1 MNSYPFT
8 LSLKPNIQIIS
19 NDDNYTLKPADKN
32 GLPANNILTFATFP
46 GIDNALECLQQ
57 GDKSDTLLKTI
68 TEKDGVEASEA
79 FSATLQQI
87 SDRGWLQYAVL
98 PLAIAVPMVE
108 SAGVHLNP
116 PHWTQA
122 NVSLSRFA
130 YQRSHEGGM
139 VLESPLSKFRVKLL
153 DWQASAILAQLT
165 QPQSLRQVTPPPQVG
180 PETAYQ
186 FLNLLWATGF
196 LDLEAEAPALKL
208 WEFHNLLFHSRCR
221 QGRHNYPTRDIA
233 GSLDVWDE
241 FPVVKP
247 PMSGQIVPLPQL
259 SIDAIRQ
266 RDKTLTTAIEKR
278 ESIREYDE
286 NHPIT
291 IEQLGELLYRSARVK
306 EIYTLDA
313 EQTEILKAEYG
324 EDFDWGELSRRPY
337 PGGGT
342 MYELEIYPV
351 VRRCA
356 GVNPGL
362 YHYDPLNHQLAQIDA
377 ADADIEALLK
387 DAHQSSGEQGIP
399 QVLLIITARFGRL
412 FRKYRSLAYALV
424 LKHVGVLYQNFY
436 LVATNMNLAPCSLG
450 AGDSDRFAQASGL
463 NYIEE
468 SSVGEFMLGSLP
480 HPHETVI
487 AAETE
492 LHSSQP
498 TSETI
503 ETVDVGFHTS
513 TQPTDE
519 TNPSA
524 TVIPM
529 QVGIQNTQPISTDS
543 EAAGVGFDASTQA
556 TDETV
561 IAAEAELQDTQ
572 PTLAEPI
579 SSQLSAQTTE
589 PPAMN
594 TTALV
599 TPSEAKPVALHPHDL
614 DDRIPGLINL
624 RNQTLGDSRITI
636 VILDGNA
643 DHSLSCFQG
652 ANISKVFPYWHETA
666 EPISVEDYAIYQEI
680 DNSDLKSEE
689 KQEKWKAVLPELILK
704 RIQGDSH
711 ACHITSTIV
720 GQENTPSPGLA
731 PNCRVI
737 NIPINTTGNDEEFIS
752 VLNLSRA
759 FELALDLGANIIH
772 CAACRPT
779 QTGEGEEL
787 LTKALKKCLDNNVLV
802 VAPAGNNKGECWC
815 IPAVLP
821 GTLAVGAMK
830 EDGVTPYKFSNWGG
844 NNQIEGIM
852 APGGEILGAQPATEE
867 PKRLKGTSMA
877 APVMT
882 GLCGLLMS
890 LQLQKGKPVDA
901 EAVRAALLNTAIPCD
916 PEIVEE
922 PERCLR
928 GFVNLPG
935 AMNLLFGQPSVTI
948 SFTGGGVT
956 RVEGSAAVTSPET
969 AIVSHSPETA
979 IVSHSP
985 NIAIVSHSPKTA
997 IVSQTHSDNVT
1008 ASSTGE
1014 LSTPAAVTAS
1024 TAYSGH
1030 VYALGTIGYDF
1041 GSEARRDT
1049 FKQLMPAVDLN
1060 GVMVPANPY
1069 NTRQM
1074 VDYLDQNPDEGRP
1087 LIWTLNVDLNPV
1099 YVLEPKGP
1107 FAPEIYEM
1115 LLIMLDGQIEAETSD
1130 EFIERVSIPARR
1142 TNRTVELMSGQVVPV
1157 IALHHVRGMY
1167 GWKVNTLVNAALRAV
1182 GVEDEASIENI
1193 RYSLTSFLNRVYY
1206 DLRNLGQTSRDRA
1219 LNFAATNTFQA
1230 ASTFAE
1236 AIADGRQLDS
1246 IEVEKSPYCRINS
1259 DCWDVKLKFFDPENG
1274 RRARKVFRFTIDVA
1288 ENLPVTLG
1296 KIKSWSVPK

>member
-8 LSLKPNIQIIS
+8 LSLKPNIQIIPPLRGS
-19 NDDNYTLKPADKN
+19 QKSEVKSQKSRWAIPSDDSYILKPTETK
-32 GLPANNILTFATFP
+32 GLPVTDFLTLTTFS
-46 GIDNALECLQQ
+46 GIDNALERLQQ
-57 GDKSDTLLKTI
+57 GDRVDALLKTI
-68 TEKDGVEASEA
+68 TEKDGLEASEA
-79 FSATLQQI
+79 FCATLQQI
-87 SDRGWLQYAVL
+87 GDRGWLQYSVL

-108 SAGVHLNP
+108 SATVNLNP

-130 YQRSHEGGM
+130 YQRSHEGSM

-153 DWQASAILAQLT
+153 DWRASAILAQIA
-165 QPQSLRQVTPPPQVG
+165 QPQSLPQVTPPQIG
-180 PETAYQ
+180 AETAYQ
-186 FLNLLWATGF
+186 FLSLLWATGF
-196 LDLEAEAPALKL
+196 LNLEAETPALKL
-208 WEFHNLLFHSRCR
+208 WEFHNMLFHSRCR
-221 QGRHNYPTRDIA
+221 QGRHNYPTGDIA
-233 GSLDVWDE
+233 SSLDVWDD

-259 SIDAIRQ
+259 SINAIRQ
-266 RDKTLTTAIEKR
+266 QDKTLTTAIEKR
-278 ESIREYDE
+278 QSIREYNE

-291 IEQLGELLYRSARVK
+291 IEQLGEFLYRSARVT

-313 EQTEILKAEYG
+313 EHTEMLKEEYG
-324 EDFDWGELSRRPY
+324 DDFDWGELSHRPY
-337 PGGGT
+337 PCGGA

-356 GVNPGL
+356 GINPGL

-377 ADADIEALLK
+377 ADADIQALLK
-387 DAHQSSGEQGIP
+387 DAHQSSGEQGMP
-399 QVLLIITARFGRL
+399 QVLLVITARFGRL
-412 FRKYRSLAYALV
+412 FRKYRSLAYGLV

-450 AGDSDRFAQASGL
+450 AGDSDRFAIASGL

-480 HPHETVI
+480 SPDSVETST
-487 AAETE
+487 AETIIAGEVE
-492 LHSSQP
+492 LQSSQ
-498 TSETI
+498 S
-503 ETVDVGFHTS
+503 TS
-513 TQPTDE
+513 T
-519 TNPSA
+519 N
-524 TVIPM
+524 
-529 QVGIQNTQPISTDS
+529 S
-543 EAAGVGFDASTQA
+543 ENVTAS
-556 TDETV
+556 ES
-561 IAAEAELQDTQ
+561 IQ
-572 PTLAEPI
+572 PTLTEPVSNHI
-579 SSQLSAQTTE
+579 SAQTTE
-589 PPAMN
+589 PATMIA
-594 TTALV
+594 TAEV
-599 TPSEAKPVALHPHDL
+599 TPSEAKPVASHPHDL
-614 DDRIPGLINL
+614 DERIPGLIDL
-624 RNQTLGDSRITI
+624 RNQTLGDPRITI

-643 DHSLSCFQG
+643 DHSLSCFDG
-652 ANISKVFPYWHETA
+652 ANISKVFPYWHDTP
-666 EPISVEDYAIYQEI
+666 EPISVEDYATYQEI
-680 DNSDLKSEE
+680 DNSDLKSEQ
-689 KQEKWKAVLPELILK
+689 KQEKLKAALPETILK

-737 NIPINTTGNDEEFIS
+737 NIPIDTTGEDEEFIS

-787 LTKALKKCLDNNVLV
+787 LTKALKKCQDNNVLV
-802 VAPAGNNKGECWC
+802 VAPAGNNKGKCWC
-815 IPAVLP
+815 MPAILP

-844 NNQIEGIM
+844 NYEIEGIM

-890 LQLQKGKPVDA
+890 LQLQKGKPVDG

-916 PEIVEE
+916 PDVVEE

-948 SFTGGGVT
+948 SFTGEGVT
-956 RVEGSAAVTSPET
+956 RVEDVAPAVTPAITASLGGTTYSSASTTPDLTASLNSTTSSSGSTTLAET
-969 AIVSHSPETA
+969 LT
-979 IVSHSP
+979 
-985 NIAIVSHSPKTA
+985 
-997 IVSQTHSDNVT
+997 VSQTSSNTVT
-1008 ASSTGE
+1008 ASSTREPVTSG
-1014 LSTPAAVTAS
+1014 AVTPS

-1074 VDYLDQNPDEGRP
+1074 VDYLDNNPDEQRP

-1099 YVLEPKGP
+1099 YVLEPKGA

-1115 LLIMLDGQIEAETSD
+1115 LLIMLDGQIEPETSD
-1130 EFIERVSIPARR
+1130 EFVERVSIPARR

-1157 IALHHVRGMY
+1157 ITVHYARGMY

-1182 GVEDEASIENI
+1182 GAEDEANIERI
-1193 RYSLTSFLNRVYY
+1193 RYCLTSFLNRVYY

-1236 AIADGRQLDS
+1236 AIADGRELDS
-1246 IEVEKSPYCRINS
+1246 IEVEKSPFCRINS
-1259 DCWDVKLKFFDPENG
+1259 DCWDVKLKFFDPVNG
-1274 RRARKVFRFTIDVA
+1274 GRARKVFRFTIDVA

-1296 KIKSWSVPK
+1296 KVKSWSVPK

>member
-1 MNSYPFT
+1 M
-8 LSLKPNIQIIS
+8 
-19 NDDNYTLKPADKN
+19 
-32 GLPANNILTFATFP
+32 
-46 GIDNALECLQQ
+46 
-57 GDKSDTLLKTI
+57 
-68 TEKDGVEASEA
+68 
-79 FSATLQQI
+79 
-87 SDRGWLQYAVL
+87 
-98 PLAIAVPMVE
+98 
-108 SAGVHLNP
+108 
-116 PHWTQA
+116 
-122 NVSLSRFA
+122 
-130 YQRSHEGGM
+130 
-139 VLESPLSKFRVKLL
+139 
-153 DWQASAILAQLT
+153 
-165 QPQSLRQVTPPPQVG
+165 
-180 PETAYQ
+180 
-186 FLNLLWATGF
+186 
-196 LDLEAEAPALKL
+196 
-208 WEFHNLLFHSRCR
+208 
-221 QGRHNYPTRDIA
+221 
-233 GSLDVWDE
+233 
-241 FPVVKP
+241 
-247 PMSGQIVPLPQL
+247 
-259 SIDAIRQ
+259 
-266 RDKTLTTAIEKR
+266 
-278 ESIREYDE
+278 
-286 NHPIT
+286 
-291 IEQLGELLYRSARVK
+291 
-306 EIYTLDA
+306 
-313 EQTEILKAEYG
+313 
-324 EDFDWGELSRRPY
+324 
-337 PGGGT
+337 
-342 MYELEIYPV
+342 
-351 VRRCA
+351 
-356 GVNPGL
+356 
-362 YHYDPLNHQLAQIDA
+362 
-377 ADADIEALLK
+377 
-387 DAHQSSGEQGIP
+387 
-399 QVLLIITARFGRL
+399 
-412 FRKYRSLAYALV
+412 
-424 LKHVGVLYQNFY
+424 
-436 LVATNMNLAPCSLG
+436 
-450 AGDSDRFAQASGL
+450 
-463 NYIEE
+463 
-468 SSVGEFMLGSLP
+468 
-480 HPHETVI
+480 
-487 AAETE
+487 
-492 LHSSQP
+492 
-498 TSETI
+498 TS
-503 ETVDVGFHTS
+503 
-513 TQPTDE
+513 
-519 TNPSA
+519 
-524 TVIPM
+524 
-529 QVGIQNTQPISTDS
+529 
-543 EAAGVGFDASTQA
+543 
-556 TDETV
+556 
-561 IAAEAELQDTQ
+561 
-572 PTLAEPI
+572 
-579 SSQLSAQTTE
+579 
-589 PPAMN
+589 
-594 TTALV
+594 TALV
-599 TPSEAKPVALHPHDL
+599 TASETKPVASHPHDL
-614 DDRIPGLINL
+614 DSRIPGLIDL

-643 DHSLSCFQG
+643 DHSLSCFDG
-652 ANISKVFPYWHETA
+652 ANISKVFPYWHDSA
-666 EPISVEDYAIYQEI
+666 EPISAKDYATYQEI

-689 KQEKWKAVLPELILK
+689 KQEKWKAVLPEPILK

-731 PNCRVI
+731 PSCCVI
-737 NIPINTTGNDEEFIS
+737 NIPLNTTGKDEEFIS
-752 VLNLSRA
+752 VLNLARA
-759 FELALDLGANIIH
+759 FELALELGANIIH

-787 LTKALKKCLDNNVLV
+787 LMKALKKCQDNNVLV

-815 IPAVLP
+815 MPATLP

-844 NNQIEGIM
+844 NNEIEGIM

-956 RVEGSAAVTSPET
+956 RVEGTAPAVTSSDIPANIAT
-969 AIVSHSPETA
+969 
-979 IVSHSP
+979 VSHSP
-985 NIAIVSHSPKTA
+985 NIATVSHSPNIATVSHSPNIA
-997 IVSQTHSDNVT
+997 TVSQTSSNTVT

-1014 LSTPAAVTAS
+1014 FATPAAVTAS

-1049 FKQLMPAVDLN
+1049 FKQLMPGVDLN

-1069 NTRQM
+1069 NARQM
-1074 VDYLDQNPDEGRP
+1074 VDYVDHNPDEGRS
-1087 LIWTLNVDLNPV
+1087 LIWTLNVDLTPV

-1107 FAPEIYEM
+1107 FAPEVYEM
-1115 LLIMLDGQIEAETSD
+1115 LLIMLDGQIAPETSD
-1130 EFIERVSIPARR
+1130 EFIERVSLPARR

-1157 IALHHVRGMY
+1157 ITLHYVRGMY

-1182 GVEDEASIENI
+1182 EAEDEASIEAI

>member
-1 MNSYPFT
+1 MIGL
-8 LSLKPNIQIIS
+8 LSFAPQPRI
-19 NDDNYTLKPADKN
+19 P
-32 GLPANNILTFATFP
+32 LTP
-46 GIDNALECLQQ
+46 
-57 GDKSDTLLKTI
+57 
-68 TEKDGVEASEA
+68 
-79 FSATLQQI
+79 
-87 SDRGWLQYAVL
+87 
-98 PLAIAVPMVE
+98 E
-108 SAGVHLNP
+108 SLI
-116 PHWTQA
+116 W
-122 NVSLSRFA
+122 R
-130 YQRSHEGGM
+130 
-139 VLESPLSKFRVKLL
+139 
-153 DWQASAILAQLT
+153 
-165 QPQSLRQVTPPPQVG
+165 
-180 PETAYQ
+180 
-186 FLNLLWATGF
+186 
-196 LDLEAEAPALKL
+196 EAPADL
-208 WEFHNLLFHSRCR
+208 
-221 QGRHNYPTRDIA
+221 A
-233 GSLDVWDE
+233 
-241 FPVVKP
+241 
-247 PMSGQIVPLPQL
+247 
-259 SIDAIRQ
+259 
-266 RDKTLTTAIEKR
+266 
-278 ESIREYDE
+278 
-286 NHPIT
+286 
-291 IEQLGELLYRSARVK
+291 
-306 EIYTLDA
+306 EI
-313 EQTEILKAEYG
+313 IKAQFG

-337 PGGGT
+337 PGGGA

-377 ADADIEALLK
+377 ADADIQALLK
-387 DAHQSSGEQGIP
+387 DAHSSSGEQGMP

-424 LKHVGVLYQNFY
+424 LKHVGVLYQNLY

-480 HPHETVI
+480 SADQLEASTADAVI
-487 AAETE
+487 AAPAEIQ
-492 LHSSQP
+492 SSP
-498 TSETI
+498 TTSANSQIT
-503 ETVDVGFHTS
+503 DVGFHASTQPTS
-513 TQPTDE
+513 AVIPAQAGIQETQPTDE
-519 TNPSA
+519 T
-524 TVIPM
+524 VIPAES
-529 QVGIQNTQPISTDS
+529 IQP
-543 EAAGVGFDASTQA
+543 

-561 IAAEAELQDTQ
+561 IPAQAGIQETQ

-579 SSQLSAQTTE
+579 SSHISAQTTE
-589 PPAMN
+589 PSAMN

-599 TPSEAKPVALHPHDL
+599 TPSEAKPVATHPHDL
-614 DDRIPGLINL
+614 DERIPGLINL

-643 DHSLSCFQG
+643 DHSLSCFDG
-652 ANISKVFPYWHETA
+652 ANISKVFPYWHDTP
-666 EPISVEDYAIYQEI
+666 EPISVEDYATYQEI

-689 KQEKWKAVLPELILK
+689 KQEKWKAVLPEPIMK

-737 NIPINTTGNDEEFIS
+737 NIPINTTGKDEEFIS

-759 FELALDLGANIIH
+759 FELALELGANIIH

-787 LTKALKKCLDNNVLV
+787 LTKALKKCQDNNVLV

-815 IPAVLP
+815 MPAVLP

-916 PEIVEE
+916 PDVVEE

-956 RVEGSAAVTSPET
+956 RVEGTAAAVESSDIPSNSATVYQSANT
-969 AIVSHSPETA
+969 AIVSHPTNTA
-979 IVSHSP
+979 IVSHPP
-985 NIAIVSHSPKTA
+985 NIAT
-997 IVSQTHSDNVT
+997 VSQTSSNTVT

-1074 VDYLDQNPDEGRP
+1074 VDYVDQNPDEGRS

-1099 YVLEPKGP
+1099 YLLEPKGP
-1107 FAPEIYEM
+1107 FAPEVYEM
-1115 LLIMLDGQIEAETSD
+1115 LLIMLDGQIEPETSD
-1130 EFIERVSIPARR
+1130 EFIERVSLPARR

-1157 IALHHVRGMY
+1157 ITLHHVRGMY

-1182 GVEDEASIENI
+1182 GGD
-1193 RYSLTSFLNRVYY
+1193 
-1206 DLRNLGQTSRDRA
+1206 G
-1219 LNFAATNTFQA
+1219 
-1230 ASTFAE
+1230 ST
-1236 AIADGRQLDS
+1236 
-1246 IEVEKSPYCRINS
+1246 P
-1259 DCWDVKLKFFDPENG
+1259 
-1274 RRARKVFRFTIDVA
+1274 
-1288 ENLPVTLG
+1288 
-1296 KIKSWSVPK
+1296 